1 MILLL
6 VTHDLYEGY
15 NHALVLFSFLT
26 FDFLPPLRLSGKW
39 RRIMWRNWLYKG
51 GSMQNNGKNFFNLM
65 PKGGNNGHGNR
76 YPLLDLVVINNPVIL
91 STIAHQAVLTTLE
104 LVCQWTQGADTK
116 TLQIII
122 LLRGPMTLTET
133 SSVRGVRIMG
143 KRIIGTKWCM
153 GAKFG
158 E

>member
-1 MILLL
+1 
-6 VTHDLYEGY
+6 
-15 NHALVLFSFLT
+15 
-26 FDFLPPLRLSGKW
+26 
-39 RRIMWRNWLYKG
+39 
-51 GSMQNNGKNFFNLM
+51 MQNNGKNLFNLM
-65 PKGGNNGHGNR
+65 PKGGNSGHGNR

-91 STIAHQAVLTTLE
+91 SMIAHQAVLTTWE

-143 KRIIGTKWCM
+143 KHIIGTKWCM